1 MMTVQGE
8 TVVLNYDGKRLEPE
22 LETIV
27 MDDPPLRKVWGE
39 KIYRV
44 TLTERKASRKGTYT
58 FTVLP
63 GKKE

>member
-1 MMTVQGE
+1 MGRE
-8 TVVLNYDGKRLEPE
+8 D
-22 LETIV
+22 I
-27 MDDPPLRKVWGE
+27 
-39 KIYRV
+39 RV